1 MWTTGL
7 LVIFVFFI
15 LFFLFTKYMENTIIH
30 VETGKSLPSESFLGS
45 IYSIFFHN
53 GLSQAR
59 RLALNHQKH
68 GVLFG
73 KWQFMFYQVS
83 TCSPQLA
90 KKILTDS
97 KTFSKPDA
105 AQQSKILPHSMK
117 PIFNP
122 KSVLLAE
129 GEEWKDQ
136 RKSIDLGF
144 YDLSIYS
151 NVFMD
156 KAKEM
161 IKGLEKEP
169 IVDDIHDNFQKMAL

>member
-1 MWTTGL
+1 
-7 LVIFVFFI
+7 
-15 LFFLFTKYMENTIIH
+15 MENSIIH
-30 VETGKSLPSESFLGS
+30 IETGKTLPSETFFGN
-45 IYSIFFHN
+45 IYSIFFNN

-59 RLALNHQKH
+59 RIALQHQKH
-68 GVLFG
+68 GPLFG
-73 KWQFMFYQVS
+73 KWQFMFHQVS

-90 KKILTDS
+90 KKILSDS

-105 AQQSKILPHSMK
+105 ENQFKILPHSMK
-117 PIFNP
+117 PMFNP

-129 GEEWKDQ
+129 GDEWKEQ

-161 IKGLEKEP
+161 INGLEKTP
-169 IVDDIHDNFQKMAL
+169 VVDDIHDNFQKMAL